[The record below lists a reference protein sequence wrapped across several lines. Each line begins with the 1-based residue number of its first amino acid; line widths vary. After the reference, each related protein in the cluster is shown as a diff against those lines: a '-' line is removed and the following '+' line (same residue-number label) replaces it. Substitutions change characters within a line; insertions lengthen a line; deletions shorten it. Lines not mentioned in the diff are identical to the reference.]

1 MGMEQTGTERA
12 VRVVAAVIE
21 QYGRILAARRMTGGI
36 GGDWEFPGGKL
47 RDGETPERGLE
58 RELREELGV
67 KTRCGES
74 YMTVHY
80 RGAAAIDLLVYRVS
94 LDSAEFTLTDHAE
107 VRWLRSEDLDE
118 SQFSEPDRPVVRK
131 LRGERS

>member
-1 MGMEQTGTERA
+1 MEQTGMERA

-21 QYGRILAARRMTGGI
+21 RDGRFLAARRKSGGI

-67 KTRCGES
+67 TARCGEV
-74 YMTVHY
+74 YETVAY

-94 LDSAEFTLTDHAE
+94 LDTGDFTLTDHEE
-107 VRWLRSEDLDE
+107 VRWLRPDDMDE
-118 SQFSEPDRPVVRK
+118 ARFSAPDRPVVRK
-131 LRGERS
+131 LRGEGS

>member
-1 MGMEQTGTERA
+1 MEQTGTERA
-12 VRVVAAVIE
+12 VRVVAAVVE
-21 QYGRILAARRMTGGI
+21 QDGCFLAARRKSGGI

-67 KTRCGES
+67 TARCGEV
-74 YMTVHY
+74 YETVAY

-94 LDSAEFTLTDHAE
+94 LDTGDFTLTDHEE
-107 VRWLRSEDLDE
+107 VRWLRPDDMDE
-118 SQFSEPDRPVVRK
+118 ARFSAPDRPVVRK